1 MVTGATPGRAA
12 ARAGS
17 RETMGLPDPNGSPA
31 RLCGLLVQ
39 PARLGGRAPDVR
51 RTRAR
56 LRRPGPERRLQ
67 ALRLRRSPGRNCPDT
82 PARAESAGHWHGPAP
97 GPGGTRV

>member
-17 RETMGLPDPNGSPA
+17 REALGLPDPDDSPA

-39 PARLGGRAPDVR
+39 PARLGGGAPDVR

-67 ALRLRRSPGRNCPDT
+67 ALRLRLSPGGNRPDL
-82 PARAESAGHWHGPAP
+82 PACATSGGHCDGPFL
-97 GPGGTRV
+97 TL